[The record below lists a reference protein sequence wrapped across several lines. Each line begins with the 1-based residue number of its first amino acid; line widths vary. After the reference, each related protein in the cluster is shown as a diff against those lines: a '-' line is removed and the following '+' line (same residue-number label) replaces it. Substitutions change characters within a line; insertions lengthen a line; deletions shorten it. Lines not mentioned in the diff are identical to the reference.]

1 MANQSD
7 KKNMKNKKHLL
18 PMFMAAIGAFTVIRL
33 GYLLWSFFGEEFS
46 IWDLFAF
53 LTYLGINLYSYSNIS
68 TALELGISY
77 S

>member
-7 KKNMKNKKHLL
+7 KKNMKNKKQQL
-18 PMFMAAIGAFTVIRL
+18 PIFMAVISTLTVIRF
-33 GYLLWSFFGEEFS
+33 GYLIWSFFGEDFS
-46 IWDLFAF
+46 TWEAFAF
-53 LTYLGINLYSYSNIS
+53 LAYLGINLYSYSNIS